1 MISANLSKSVRR
13 AIYKR
18 DGYRCALCDSP
29 RGLQIHHVMPR
40 SEGGSNDPMNLITLC
55 WVCHAI
61 AHGTRIPDC
70 ADWMTAGGSPRS
82 LHRVR
87 RGYVRAGLVSVERG
101 GALMPPYRQRVVAPP
116 AQPAGCFARGAAPPL
131 WQSAGLGSVGC
142 PPPPCAP
149 CAASARL
156 GLALAAPPFS
166 VGAWLRGGSRRG
178 NWDSAACGRRGKDT
192 PLGFPAHTLPYRCVE

>member
-1 MISANLSKSVRR
+1 
-13 AIYKR
+13 
-18 DGYRCALCDSP
+18 
-29 RGLQIHHVMPR
+29 
-40 SEGGSNDPMNLITLC
+40 
-55 WVCHAI
+55 
-61 AHGTRIPDC
+61 
-70 ADWMTAGGSPRS
+70 
-82 LHRVR
+82 
-87 RGYVRAGLVSVERG
+87 
-101 GALMPPYRQRVVAPP
+101 MPPYRQRVVAPP

-131 WQSAGLGSVGC
+131 WQAAGFGSVGC

-192 PLGFPAHTLPYRCVE
+192 PLGFPAHTLPYRCGKPTTLSTASGLAACNMQAASPFGFRTASAQKAAYALSFINHRSRSTGPPIPSTVPLSLYCQRVMPRFRAGRASYAASQTGRSASSSMPYILPAQWRFI